1 MKKTKFN
8 IWSIIIVILLIISI
22 FYFNYSSR
30 GKEGFENIIDR
41 DDFDCYLIN
50 LEKNPERLRSFS
62 KYYDE
67 SDLST
72 TPFLRIDAIN
82 GKMINNDPE
91 AYKEYISPNSI
102 ISPNSDTEFPFTA
115 GMVGCFLSH
124 LSAYKKITEGDKPY
138 GLIFEDDAKMDPE
151 IYDKYIKSALK
162 DIPGDWDIILF
173 GYDIS
178 NPQYHKFEKI
188 DKHYKMQEF
197 WGLHGYM
204 LNKKSAKK
212 LFEIMQP
219 PFIHQLDAQLCILV
233 REDKIKIYGI
243 ENPVVFQDG
252 SWQTDV
258 QPPK

>member
-22 FYFNYSSR
+22 FYFNYISS
-30 GKEGFENIIDR
+30 GKEGFENSVDR

-50 LEKNPERLRSFS
+50 LEKNQDRLHSFS
-62 KYYDE
+62 KHYDE
-67 SDLST
+67 SDLFT
-72 TPFLRIDAIN
+72 KPFIRIDAIN
-82 GKMINNDPE
+82 GKMINGNPE

-102 ISPNSDTEFPFTA
+102 ISSTTEFPFTA

-151 IYDKYIKSALK
+151 IYDKYIKSVLN
-162 DIPGDWDIILF
+162 DIPEDWDVILF
-173 GYDIS
+173 GYDIT
-178 NPQYHKFEKI
+178 NPQYHKFEKFE
-188 DKHYKMQEF
+188 KHYKMQEF

-204 LNKKSAKK
+204 LNQESAKK
-212 LFEIMQP
+212 LIDLMNP
-219 PFIHQLDAQLCILV
+219 PFIHQLDAQLCILA

-243 ENPVVFQDG
+243 ETPVVFQDG

-258 QPPK
+258 QPAK